1 MNESAVI
8 AAIITRLRADSTLTT
23 ALGGTTGTKS
33 IYRHGMQPRTPVMPC
48 VTLEVIGG
56 PTRRPGP
63 WEDCQCLMTVRVY
76 DGDVEVIHG
85 YVEAALNQHVNLMT
99 VTGADIVSCQRIGRG
114 ADLWDDELRTHYRPD
129 QYVVRYRLYAAVRG
143 GS

>member
-1 MNESAVI
+1 MDESSVI
-8 AAIITRLRADSTLTT
+8 AAIISRLRADSTLTT
-23 ALGGTTGTKS
+23 ALGGTRGTKS

-48 VTLEVIGG
+48 VTLEFIGG
-56 PTRRPGP
+56 PTRRSAA

-76 DGDVEVIHG
+76 DGDIEQLHG
-85 YVEAALNQHVNLMT
+85 YVECALNQHVTQMT
-99 VTGADIVSCQRIGRG
+99 VTMADIVSCQRISRG
-114 ADLWDDELRTHYRPD
+114 TDMWDDDLRVHFRPD